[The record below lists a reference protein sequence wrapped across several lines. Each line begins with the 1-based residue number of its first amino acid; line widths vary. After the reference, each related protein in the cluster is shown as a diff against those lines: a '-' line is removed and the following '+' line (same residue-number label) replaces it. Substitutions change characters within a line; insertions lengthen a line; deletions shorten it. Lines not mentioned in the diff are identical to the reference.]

1 MHPTYVKIVRV
12 FPLLRTNYRGQKST
26 QFGFAT
32 ETKRYYDLHINGWP
46 VIEAGMK
53 MTAILEKPGD
63 WQSLQGW
70 VNHTSGEVAAPTRG
84 NWIFQLTVS
93 SLMSIIICSSWS
105 SLHPLIMLVRIS
117 CSAWAFCVEPTGCT
131 RRWCPLPLTLPD
143 SGNQL
148 RYR

>member
-12 FPLLRTNYRGQKST
+12 FPLLRKDYRGQKST

-32 ETKRYYDLHINGWP
+32 ETKRYYDLHISGWP
-46 VIEAGMK
+46 VIEAGME

-84 NWIFQLTVS
+84 NWIFQLIAS

-105 SLHPLIMLVRIS
+105 SLHPLIILGPYILLCLYFLRRANRVHKALVAVPADIAR
-117 CSAWAFCVEPTGCT
+117 
-131 RRWCPLPLTLPD
+131 
-143 SGNQL
+143 
-148 RYR
+148 